1 MDELDH
7 ERLHLA
13 AADFL
18 YLMDRGYPRSASLQL
33 VGNRY
38 NLNALHREVLHR
50 GIFAREEAKQRR
62 KRLVGPEKL
71 VDRKLLVDGH
81 NVIITTESMFAGR
94 PLIAANDGLIR
105 DVAGISHR
113 YRISSQT
120 HDALENL
127 LQFLSNYRPRETLFY
142 LDAPISQ
149 SGELAAILRSG
160 LKSWNLTGD
169 AQALKVP
176 EKQLIGGK
184 GIVAIHQQLAINKLF
199 RAYKTLTSL
208 LSLLPSKNTAV
219 QDFPVESI
227 QIVSIAN
234 QLKASTARI
243 ASIHQVEE
251 VCCRYPQLL
260 LIQYCHK

>member
-1 MDELDH
+1 MTELNQKV
-7 ERLHLA
+7 LKLA

-38 NLNALHREVLHR
+38 ILNALHREVLHR
-50 GIFAREEAKQRR
+50 GIFAREEAKERR

-149 SGELAAILRSG
+149 SGELAAILRSA
-160 LKSWNLTGD
+160 LKSWNLAGD

-184 GIVAIHQQLAINKLF
+184 GIVASSDSAILDGVEQGFDLAAAVIKSLPERVNLIDF
-199 RAYKTLTSL
+199 TSL
-208 LSLLPSKNTAV
+208 G
-219 QDFPVESI
+219 
-227 QIVSIAN
+227 
-234 QLKASTARI
+234 
-243 ASIHQVEE
+243 
-251 VCCRYPQLL
+251 
-260 LIQYCHK
+260 

>member
-1 MDELDH
+1 MEELDH

-81 NVIITTESMFAGR
+81 NVIITTESRFAGR
-94 PLIAANDGLIR
+94 QLIAANDGLIR

-113 YRISSQT
+113 YRISSLT
-120 HDALENL
+120 HEAIDHIFRLLHSHPPLETI
-127 LQFLSNYRPRETLFY
+127 FF
-142 LDAPISQ
+142 LDAPIRQ

-184 GIVAIHQQLAINKLF
+184 GIVASSDSAILDGVEQGFDLAAAVIKSLPERVNLIDF
-199 RAYKTLTSL
+199 TSL
-208 LSLLPSKNTAV
+208 G
-219 QDFPVESI
+219 
-227 QIVSIAN
+227 
-234 QLKASTARI
+234 
-243 ASIHQVEE
+243 
-251 VCCRYPQLL
+251 
-260 LIQYCHK
+260 

>member
-7 ERLHLA
+7 DRLHLA

-18 YLMDRGYPRSASLQL
+18 YLLDRGYPRSASLQL

-38 NLNALHREVLHR
+38 NLDRLHREVLHR

-62 KRLVGPEKL
+62 ERLVGPEKL

-81 NVIITTESMFAGR
+81 NVIITTESRFAGR
-94 PLIAANDGLIR
+94 QLIASNDGLIR

-113 YRISSQT
+113 YRISSLT
-120 HDALENL
+120 HEAIDHIFRLLHRHPPLETI
-127 LQFLSNYRPRETLFY
+127 FF
-142 LDAPISQ
+142 LDAPIRQ

-184 GIVAIHQQLAINKLF
+184 GVMASSDSAILDGVKQAFDLAAAVIKSLPERVNLIDF
-199 RAYKTLTSL
+199 TSL
-208 LSLLPSKNTAV
+208 G
-219 QDFPVESI
+219 
-227 QIVSIAN
+227 
-234 QLKASTARI
+234 
-243 ASIHQVEE
+243 
-251 VCCRYPQLL
+251 
-260 LIQYCHK
+260 

>member
-1 MDELDH
+1 MTELNQKA
-7 ERLHLA
+7 LKLA

-18 YLMDRGYPRSASLQL
+18 YLLDRGYPRSASLQL

-50 GIFAREEAKQRR
+50 GVFAREEAKQRR

-81 NVIITTESMFAGR
+81 NVIITTESMLAGR

-113 YRISSQT
+113 YRISSLT
-120 HDALENL
+120 HEAIDHIFRL
-127 LQFLSNYRPRETLFY
+127 LHNHPPRITLLF
-142 LDAPISQ
+142 LDAPIRQ
-149 SGELAAILRSG
+149 SGELAAILRSA
-160 LKSWNLTGD
+160 LKSWNLSGD

-184 GIVAIHQQLAINKLF
+184 GIVASSDSAILDGVKQAFDLAAAVIKSLPERVNLIDF
-199 RAYKTLTSL
+199 TSL
-208 LSLLPSKNTAV
+208 G
-219 QDFPVESI
+219 
-227 QIVSIAN
+227 
-234 QLKASTARI
+234 
-243 ASIHQVEE
+243 
-251 VCCRYPQLL
+251 
-260 LIQYCHK
+260 

>member
-7 ERLHLA
+7 DRLHLA

-18 YLMDRGYPRSASLQL
+18 YLLDRGYPRSASLQL

-38 NLNALHREVLHR
+38 NLDRLHREVLHR

-62 KRLVGPEKL
+62 ERLVGPEKL

-81 NVIITTESMFAGR
+81 NVIITTESRFAGR
-94 PLIAANDGLIR
+94 QLIAANDGLIR

-113 YRISSQT
+113 YRISSLT
-120 HDALENL
+120 HEAIDHIFRLLHRHPPLETI
-127 LQFLSNYRPRETLFY
+127 FF
-142 LDAPISQ
+142 LDAPIRQ

-184 GIVAIHQQLAINKLF
+184 GIVASSDSAILDGVKQAFDLAAAVIKSLPERVNLIDF
-199 RAYKTLTSL
+199 TSL
-208 LSLLPSKNTAV
+208 G
-219 QDFPVESI
+219 
-227 QIVSIAN
+227 
-234 QLKASTARI
+234 
-243 ASIHQVEE
+243 
-251 VCCRYPQLL
+251 
-260 LIQYCHK
+260 

>member
-7 ERLHLA
+7 DRLHLA

-18 YLMDRGYPRSASLQL
+18 YLLDRGYPRSASLQL

-38 NLNALHREVLHR
+38 TLDRLHREVLHR
-50 GIFAREEAKQRR
+50 GIFAREEAKHRR
-62 KRLVGPEKL
+62 ERLVGPEKL

-81 NVIITTESMFAGR
+81 NVIITTESRFAGR
-94 PLIAANDGLIR
+94 QLIAANDGLIR

-113 YRISSQT
+113 YRISSLT
-120 HDALENL
+120 HEAIDHIFRLLHRHPPLETI
-127 LQFLSNYRPRETLFY
+127 FF
-142 LDAPISQ
+142 LDAPIRQ

-184 GIVAIHQQLAINKLF
+184 GVMASSDSAILDGVKQAFDLAAAVIKSLPERVNLIDF
-199 RAYKTLTSL
+199 TSL
-208 LSLLPSKNTAV
+208 G
-219 QDFPVESI
+219 
-227 QIVSIAN
+227 
-234 QLKASTARI
+234 
-243 ASIHQVEE
+243 
-251 VCCRYPQLL
+251 
-260 LIQYCHK
+260 

>member
-7 ERLHLA
+7 DRLHLA

-18 YLMDRGYPRSASLQL
+18 YLLDRGYPRSASLQL

-38 NLNALHREVLHR
+38 NLDRLHREVLHR

-62 KRLVGPEKL
+62 ERLVGPEKL

-81 NVIITTESMFAGR
+81 NVIITTESRFAGR
-94 PLIAANDGLIR
+94 QLIAANDGLIR

-113 YRISSQT
+113 YRISSLT
-120 HDALENL
+120 HEAIDHIFRLLHRHPPLETI
-127 LQFLSNYRPRETLFY
+127 FF
-142 LDAPISQ
+142 LDAPIRQ

-184 GIVAIHQQLAINKLF
+184 GVMASSDSAILDGVKQAFDLAAEVIKSLPERVNLIDF
-199 RAYKTLTSL
+199 TSL
-208 LSLLPSKNTAV
+208 G
-219 QDFPVESI
+219 
-227 QIVSIAN
+227 
-234 QLKASTARI
+234 
-243 ASIHQVEE
+243 
-251 VCCRYPQLL
+251 
-260 LIQYCHK
+260 

>member
-113 YRISSQT
+113 YRISSLT
-120 HDALENL
+120 HEAIDHIFRL
-127 LQFLSNYRPRETLFY
+127 LHNHPPRETLLF
-142 LDAPISQ
+142 LDAPIRQ
-149 SGELAAILRSG
+149 SGELAAILRSA

-176 EKQLIGGK
+176 EKQLLGGK
-184 GIVAIHQQLAINKLF
+184 GVVASSDSAILDGVKEAFDLAAAVIKSLPERVNLIDF
-199 RAYKTLTSL
+199 TSL
-208 LSLLPSKNTAV
+208 G
-219 QDFPVESI
+219 
-227 QIVSIAN
+227 
-234 QLKASTARI
+234 
-243 ASIHQVEE
+243 
-251 VCCRYPQLL
+251 
-260 LIQYCHK
+260 